1 MRERERH
8 AQERR
13 DTRKYFYELACEIAD
28 QVLSLPMIQS
38 KLEFSLRFLKLTREE
53 QENEF
58 KELIELN
65 ASRCVYGE
73 PEMGITPE
81 FQCNYLI
88 GNVDLVAHARPALEH
103 AITLHRESGKPLPKQ
118 LREWEPSSAQPKRR
132 GPRPQV
138 QDATALRDHVIALA
152 VSAVVDVQEAAE
164 WPVRLSIG
172 QAKRAPKSTGYSIC
186 YAVLDVLTRRYGDNS
201 QYLLPTYN
209 VVRNAWRRYEGLDPR
224 AAGRLLLP
232 TQGVKAVMHPPD
244 GSGEP
249 FHEWLRREAASQ
261 FPDAFDEMDAESPAD
276 APSKDSAD
284 S

>member
-1 MRERERH
+1 MREREQH
-8 AQERR
+8 AQDRR
-13 DTRKYFYELACEIAD
+13 DTRKYFYELACEIVD
-28 QVLSLPMIQS
+28 EVLSLPMIQS
-38 KLEFSLRFLKLTREE
+38 NLEFSLRFLKLTPEE
-53 QENEF
+53 QAREF
-58 KELIELN
+58 EELVELN

-88 GNVDLVAHARPALEH
+88 GIVDLVAHARPALEH
-103 AITLHRESGKPLPKQ
+103 AITLHRETGKPLPKQ
-118 LREWEPSSAQPKRR
+118 LREWEPGSARPKRR

-152 VSAVVDVQEAAE
+152 VSAVVDVQDAAD

-172 QAKRAPKSTGYSIC
+172 RAKREPKSTGYSIC

-201 QYLLPTYN
+201 EYLLPTYN

-224 AAGRLLLP
+224 AAGRPLLP
-232 TQGVKAVMHPPD
+232 TQGVEAVMHPSD

-249 FHEWLRREAASQ
+249 FHKWLRRDAASR
-261 FPDAFDEMDAESPAD
+261 FPEAFDEMDAESTES
-276 APSKDSAD
+276 APDGDSAD